1 MFDQLVESTSAR
13 RGLRTWFYFAWSSLV
28 WSIVLTTVAVAGVM
42 TYDARLDADFE
53 RFNRTLVAQTPLAPP
68 PPRATQ
74 PTPRDTTPTPDASFR
89 AQSVQPTTIA
99 PPSPRPPSIGTNGPG
114 TIDAGSGR
122 GFPGGEPGNPSP
134 DGIPDG
140 APRTDIART
149 SPPPP
154 PPPPAVEQPQ
164 PPPARRAPVS
174 MPITGRAIR
183 RVEPKYPAIAAQT
196 NVQGSVNV
204 EVTVSETGKVLSV
217 RSVSGHPL
225 LRGAAES
232 AARQWTFSP
241 TTLNGVPVK
250 VVGTITF
257 VFEKH

>member
-68 PPRATQ
+68 PRSAA

-89 AQSVQPTTIA
+89 AQLVQPTTIA
-99 PPSPRPPSIGTNGPG
+99 PPSPRPPIIGAN
-114 TIDAGSGR
+114 
-122 GFPGGEPGNPSP
+122 FPGAVGGPPGSGEPGGGGDFTSP
-134 DGIPDG
+134 VGDPNGVSPADTG
-140 APRTDIART
+140 RT

-183 RVEPKYPAIAAQT
+183 RVEPKYPAIAAQA